1 MSLHPDLWPALAAGV
16 VIAAMIA
23 LGLGLSAYRR
33 VRAYVVVLFHR
44 NRNTKSGVRHHGA

>member
-33 VRAYVVVLFHR
+33 VRAYV
-44 NRNTKSGVRHHGA
+44 SGWLHARSDTVA